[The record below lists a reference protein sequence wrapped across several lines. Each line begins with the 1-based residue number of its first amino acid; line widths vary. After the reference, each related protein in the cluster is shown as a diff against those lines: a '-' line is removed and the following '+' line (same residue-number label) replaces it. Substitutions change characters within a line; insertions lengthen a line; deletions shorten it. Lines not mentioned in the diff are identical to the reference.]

1 VAIYGVI
8 LAIILQAKVVM
19 PKDFA
24 ALRDDEVQWGKVSYF
39 LFNILLIF
47 SLSSEHLQSLD
58 QACQWVSPTSSA
70 VSALV

>member
-1 VAIYGVI
+1 
-8 LAIILQAKVVM
+8 M

-24 ALRDDEVQWGKVSYF
+24 ALRDDEAQWSRVSYD

-58 QACQWVSPTSSA
+58 QACQWVSPISSA